1 MYTNFAIMLN
11 RRKIMTEYL
20 SVGKAAKYLGKSVH
34 TLQRWDNEGKL
45 PAKRTATNRRVYTKA
60 QLDKFMNKDNE
71 GQFLLEYTRP
81 IKTKQEFVGRTKET
95 NDLLAILAKPSKA
108 NVMLTGDAG
117 IGKTALVKKISQI
130 DFSRIYLELELWK
143 VILEHKDFLGAM
155 SALNMIFSQA
165 RELSLKKHK
174 EVVLTIDEFHQI
186 TLLNGFYGEAFK
198 NLLLNYT
205 DKNLHIIAMTTPS
218 EYDYHFIPSKR
229 LIDVA
234 TAELNDVFT
243 RYKLTNDGY
252 EEQLVIKILH
262 NMAVRYKVIGFI
274 KNPDNYFE
282 TIYKFTKHFM
292 PDKVQPRASIMVLDT
307 IIGYYS
313 AFKKSINQDL
323 LIRVMSENLSNKVDR
338 QDLVKF
344 AKKLN
349 RKKD

>member
-1 MYTNFAIMLN
+1 MYTNCAIMIN

-20 SVGKAAKYLGKSVH
+20 SIGKAAKYLGKSVH

-45 PAKRTATNRRVYTKA
+45 PAKRTATNRRVYTKE
-60 QLDKFMNKDNE
+60 QLDKFMNKDNK

-130 DFSRIYLELELWK
+130 DSNRIYLELELGK
-143 VILEHKDFLGAM
+143 VILEHKDFLGAI
-155 SALNMIFSQA
+155 SALNMIFTQV
-165 RELSLKKHK
+165 RELSFKKRK

-186 TLLNGFYGEAFK
+186 TLLDGFYGEAFK
-198 NLLLNYT
+198 NSLLNYT
-205 DKNLHIIAMTTPS
+205 DHNLHLIAMTTPS

-234 TAELNDVFT
+234 TADLSNVFT
-243 RYKLTNDGY
+243 KYELTNDGY

-262 NMAVRYKVIGFI
+262 NMATRYKVIGFI

-282 TIYKFTKHFM
+282 TIYKFTKHFI
-292 PDKVQPRASIMVLDT
+292 PDKVQPRASIMVFDT

-313 AFKKSINQDL
+313 ALKKSINQEL
-323 LIRVMSENLSNKVDR
+323 LIHVMSENLSNKVDR
-338 QDLVKF
+338 QDLIKF